1 MKKTII
7 GFLLILSGCASVN
20 NQDLERPYPLG
31 EKRDLEK
38 IIEERRKAQE
48 QKNETAEEP
57 EVTSKG
63 EEKEAVEQISL
74 LPSDSNK
81 LQDEEVTVDESK
93 NDSNEEDY
101 NGLSNNTE
109 LKEMLS
115 QLRDDYS
122 RQKKQ
127 IESLSKTEREIIRT
141 RFEQEVNRINKDR
154 ELELRKINLE
164 YDYIAQGI
172 EKDYKKELSA
182 IDSEESK
189 ILRDLELEYE
199 RSVLEQEEKFI
210 SDYIFN
216 FGTDIGDNDG
226 VN

>member
-20 NQDLERPYPLG
+20 NQDLERPYSLG